1 METKVIDTSV
11 LIKWFIKEVKR
22 ESALELRDSYL
33 KGEINLIAPDL
44 ILYEL
49 LNALKYIKLHN
60 EEEMKTIFETIMN
73 YDINLHYM
81 DKELA
86 EEAIKLAKNSE
97 LTIYDSSYLALAKL
111 MDGKLITADEKLIKN
126 SPKEYKKYVK
136 GL

>member
-97 LTIYDSSYLALAKL
+97 LTIYSYLALAKL

>member
-86 EEAIKLAKNSE
+86 EEAIKLAKNSD